1 MTPKEMVMKS
11 IANNNNPMLK
21 NLLEMAQQGNSKG
34 IEDFA
39 RNLYKEKG
47 RDFDK
52 EFSAFMSQ
60 YNKGYQ

>member
-1 MTPKEMVMKS
+1 MKS